1 MLLVKWMIELTY
13 LRILIITKLLLE
25 EAFDGANVTKQ

>member
-1 MLLVKWMIELTY
+1 MDD
-13 LRILIITKLLLE
+13 RIDVPEDTNNNKVIAE